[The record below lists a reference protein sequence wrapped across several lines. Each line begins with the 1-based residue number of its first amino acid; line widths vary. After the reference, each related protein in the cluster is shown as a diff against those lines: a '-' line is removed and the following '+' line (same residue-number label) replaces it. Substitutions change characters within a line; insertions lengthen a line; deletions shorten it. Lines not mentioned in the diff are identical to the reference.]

1 MSAPPSATSAV
12 IRVEQMLPLG
22 HGSSLENWH
31 SITRSGLDFEVVKNG
46 RTYGNGVYLAK
57 YFHTSLGYSNRHGR
71 FVAISTSS
79 SVSASPTGNRTV
91 QRDLFGFEL
100 RFPPSMAHNNELALV
115 DL

>member
-1 MSAPPSATSAV
+1 
-12 IRVEQMLPLG
+12 MLPLG

-31 SITRSGLDFEVVKNG
+31 SITRSGLDFKVVKNG
-46 RTYGNGVYLAK
+46 RAYGNGVYLAK

-79 SVSASPTGNRTV
+79 SVSASPTGNRTL

-100 RFPPSMAHNNELALV
+100 RFPPSMAHNNELALI